1 MVLTVLPTTAD
12 SNMDQR
18 IDNVAGVTLK
28 DGGYTKL
35 AKEAVANAKAGKFVA
50 FSRRKSGWCC

>member
-1 MVLTVLPTTAD
+1 
-12 SNMDQR
+12 MDQR

-35 AKEAVANAKAGKFVA
+35 TKEAVANAKLVNLLPTK
-50 FSRRKSGWCC
+50 